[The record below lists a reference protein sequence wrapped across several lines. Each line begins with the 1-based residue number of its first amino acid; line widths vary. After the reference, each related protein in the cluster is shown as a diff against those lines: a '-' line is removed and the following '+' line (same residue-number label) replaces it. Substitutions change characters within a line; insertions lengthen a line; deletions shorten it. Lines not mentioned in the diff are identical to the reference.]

1 MENVEEMENQISI
14 IEKTH
19 HNEIL
24 SIHENLEKLVYDCNA
39 IVVTEY
45 DKEAYDKAVELKR
58 LVKKTHIAIEG
69 KRKEL
74 KQPLIDY
81 GKRLDEFV
89 KKIYEP
95 LKQAENLV
103 KQKMEVYE
111 IKQEELKKERK
122 LAEEQKQKENEFI
135 DSKLRTLNSTL
146 EKINTAT
153 KKSELDK
160 IMLYLDGVVLAD
172 FGERSAEAGFIL
184 NQLKMTCSM
193 ASRLIKEEEPIV
205 EVIKEDLGEPIPD
218 SFDSLLSEP
227 SISNEKV
234 VLTEEKEVDLFSEKK
249 QPSVLGNTVEEQK
262 TEQQPFEWE
271 LPDNLET
278 DVKEEVLS
286 LTDDEIINLVDEAS
300 NLPLNFQKEIIQIIE
315 SYAQNVIFNH
325 YPRNQKL
332 NKEIVDLILK
342 ETVNRVGVKL
352 SKYKC

>member
-1 MENVEEMENQISI
+1 MENVEEMENQISV

-19 HNEIL
+19 KDEIL

-39 IVVTEY
+39 IVVTED
-45 DKEAYDKAVELKR
+45 DKETYDKAVELKR
-58 LVKKTHIAIEG
+58 LVKKTHIAIES

-81 GKRLDEFV
+81 GKRLDDFV

-111 IKQEELKKERK
+111 TKQEQLKKERK
-122 LAEEQKQKENEFI
+122 LEEEQKQRENEVI
-135 DSKLRTLNSTL
+135 DSKLRNLNSTL

-153 KKSELDK
+153 KKSELND
-160 IMLYLDGVVLAD
+160 IMAYLDAIVLSE

-205 EVIKEDLGEPIPD
+205 EVIKENLGEPIPEMD
-218 SFDSLLSEP
+218 SFLSEP
-227 SISNEKV
+227 IVSNEKV
-234 VLTEEKEVDLFSEKK
+234 VLNNADEIGLFSTESET
-249 QPSVLGNTVEEQK
+249 PSEEN
-262 TEQQPFEWE
+262 TEQPPFEWKLDE
-271 LPDNLET
+271 IATEEI
-278 DVKEEVLS
+278 KEEVIE
-286 LTDDEIINLVDEAS
+286 LTDDEILSLVDECS
-300 NLPLNFQKEIIQIIE
+300 ILPFNFQKEIITIIE
-315 SYAQNVIFNH
+315 NYAQNVIFNH
-325 YPRNQKL
+325 YPRNKKI
-332 NKEIVDLILK
+332 NKEVVDLILK

-352 SKYKC
+352 SKYKS

>member
-1 MENVEEMENQISI
+1 MENVEEMENQISV

-19 HNEIL
+19 KDEIL

-39 IVVTEY
+39 IIVTED
-45 DKEAYDKAVELKR
+45 DKETYDKAVELKR
-58 LVKKTHIAIEG
+58 LVKKTHIAIES

-81 GKRLDEFV
+81 GKRLDDFV

-111 IKQEELKKERK
+111 AKQEQLKKERK
-122 LAEEQKQKENEFI
+122 LEEEQKQRENEVI
-135 DSKLRTLNSTL
+135 DSKLRNLNSTL

-153 KKSELDK
+153 KKSELND
-160 IMLYLDGVVLAD
+160 IMAYLDAIVLSE

-205 EVIKEDLGEPIPD
+205 EVIKENLGEPIPEMD
-218 SFDSLLSEP
+218 SILSEP
-227 SISNEKV
+227 VVSNERV
-234 VLTEEKEVDLFSEKK
+234 VLETSVDEVGLFTSKSETISEE
-249 QPSVLGNTVEEQK
+249 N
-262 TEQQPFEWE
+262 TEQAPFEWKLDDISTE
-271 LPDNLET
+271 EI
-278 DVKEEVLS
+278 KEEVIELS
-286 LTDDEIINLVDEAS
+286 DDEILSLVDECS
-300 NLPLNFQKEIIQIIE
+300 ILPFHFQKEIITIIE
-315 SYAQNVIFNH
+315 NYANNVIFNH
-325 YPRNQKL
+325 YPRNKKI

-352 SKYKC
+352 SKYKS

>member
-1 MENVEEMENQISI
+1 MENVEEMESQISV

-19 HNEIL
+19 KDEIL

-39 IVVTEY
+39 IVVTED
-45 DKEAYDKAVELKR
+45 DKEAYDNAVELKR
-58 LVKKTHIAIEG
+58 LVKKTHIAIES

-111 IKQEELKKERK
+111 GKQEQLKRERK
-122 LAEEQKQKENEFI
+122 LEEEQKQRENEFI
-135 DSKLRTLNSTL
+135 DSKLRNLNSTL

-153 KKSELDK
+153 KKSELDD
-160 IMLYLDGVVLAD
+160 IMAYLDAVVLSE

-205 EVIKEDLGEPIPD
+205 EVIKENLGEPIP
-218 SFDSLLSEP
+218 ET
-227 SISNEKV
+227 SI
-234 VLTEEKEVDLFSEKK
+234 EE
-249 QPSVLGNTVEEQK
+249 N
-262 TEQQPFEWE
+262 TEQAPFEWKLDDISAE
-271 LPDNLET
+271 EI
-278 DVKEEVLS
+278 KEEVIELS
-286 LTDDEIINLVDEAS
+286 DDEILSLVDECS
-300 NLPLNFQKEIIQIIE
+300 ILPFNFQKEIITIIE
-315 SYAQNVIFNH
+315 NYAQNVIYNH
-325 YPRNQKL
+325 YPRNKKI
-332 NKEIVDLILK
+332 NKEVVDLILK

-352 SKYKC
+352 SKYKS